1 MTAKGSSDKP
11 PTPGAAPTTPSADP
25 ARGGAPLVAAPRPIA
40 LVTGASAGIGREFAL
55 FLAEKGH
62 DLVLIAR
69 REDRLVEVKRT
80 VSERFGARA
89 MVIPE
94 DLSHAAAPRRIADT
108 MRASGLEIDVLVN
121 NAGYAVKGSF
131 LAVDWATHADFIAV
145 MTTSWIH
152 LTHLFVPS
160 MVRRGRGRIIN
171 VSSLASLAPE
181 PPGSLYAPTKYMMTS
196 TSRSLRLELL
206 GTGVHCTALCP
217 GFTYTEFHDVL
228 GVRDEMN
235 SLPKYMW
242 QDARPVVEAG
252 WRGVERN
259 QAVVVPGAFNRF
271 AAFWCKVLPYGLTS
285 RMLPKAVAER
295 GTRGGGGGGGGDIAG
310 GERSKDGRPR

>member
-1 MTAKGSSDKP
+1 
-11 PTPGAAPTTPSADP
+11 
-25 ARGGAPLVAAPRPIA
+25 
-40 LVTGASAGIGREFAL
+40 
-55 FLAEKGH
+55 
-62 DLVLIAR
+62 
-69 REDRLVEVKRT
+69 
-80 VSERFGARA
+80 

-94 DLSHAAAPRRIADT
+94 DLSHPAAPRRIADT
-108 MRASGLEIDVLVN
+108 VRESGLEIDVLVN

-131 LAVDWATHADFIAV
+131 LSVDWATHADFIAV
-145 MTTSWIH
+145 MATSWIH

-181 PPGSLYAPTKYMMTS
+181 PRGSLYAPTKYMMTS
-196 TSRSLRLELL
+196 ASRSLRLELL
-206 GTGVHCTALCP
+206 GTGVHCSALCP

-235 SLPKYMW
+235 TLPKYMW
-242 QDARPVVEAG
+242 QDARPVIEAG

-271 AAFWCKVLPYGLTS
+271 AALWCKLLPYRLTS

-295 GTRGGGGGGGGDIAG
+295 ATRGGGGSDGGGGAG
-310 GERSKDGRPR
+310 PKDGRPR